1 MDVKTKELK
10 HISAFIA
17 EGKEAISEEDYS
29 IEFVVSKEVVD
40 RDNEIVLAEA
50 VLDAIQRK
58 NEFAANPICLPCHQ
72 HRLPNGMPPCVGSW
86 VVSTARIKDKEV
98 LMRLRFA
105 VDTKLGETY
114 WRLYSKRHMRAVS
127 IEFLVLESR
136 DVVRF
141 NEVHDKVR
149 IQVVEKIELYEIS
162 CVCVPSNREALS
174 TLKSIG
180 NWQEDREQREL
191 EKTSTDIKELERVLL
206 GKIDALREYLDDRIE
221 ELLQLSLNPNDLY
234 LDEPAAEAAFSGRA
248 ADPAAQ
254 QRGQEAGL
262 VILKQLEKIL
272 TKKG

>member
-1 MDVKTKELK
+1 MDMKTKELK

-58 NEFAANPICLPCHQ
+58 NEFSANPICLPCHQ
-72 HRLPNGMPPCVGSW
+72 HRLPDGTPPCVGSW
-86 VVSTARIKDKEV
+86 DVSTARIRDRAV

-105 VDTKLGETY
+105 VDTKLGEAY
-114 WRLYSKRHMRAVS
+114 WRVYSKRHMRAVS
-127 IEFLVLESR
+127 IGFRVLEGR
-136 DVVRF
+136 D
-141 NEVHDKVR
+141 EVHDRVH
-149 IQVVEKIELYEIS
+149 IHVVERIELYEIS
-162 CVCVPSNREALS
+162 CVGVPSNREALS
-174 TLKSIG
+174 TLKAIG
-180 NWQEDREQREL
+180 NWQEDRERREL
-191 EKTSTDIKELERVLL
+191 EKTSTDLKELERVLV

-262 VILKQLEKIL
+262 DLLKQLEKIL